1 MLYNPCTKGLCVAW
15 RARACSLLQ
24 AIQRLA
30 QPELITDNSHLTPP
44 MTVILSHPLPTQTLL
59 NRNLQSPGVDNRLCI
74 QYMLHVH
81 TAWNATWQH
90 KLFFAFFLCDT
101 TLQNDVSLSGNG
113 LRTRRG
119 WRRASGA
126 YLYVLIS

>member
-44 MTVILSHPLPTQTLL
+44 RTMILAHPIPTQTLTEAY
-59 NRNLQSPGVDNRLCI
+59 NPMEVITTSAYNACYTCTRLGM
-74 QYMLHVH
+74 QP
-81 TAWNATWQH
+81 
-90 KLFFAFFLCDT
+90 DST
-101 TLQNDVSLSGNG
+101 TKSEEPETFSHE
-113 LRTRRG
+113 
-119 WRRASGA
+119 S
-126 YLYVLIS
+126 